1 VLAKLLGA
9 MGEAGEEEVKRALED
24 LLRSGRQERL
34 GVAQIPSPLTTIPA
48 SLAAYHIESGRAAD
62 YDRLLEEA
70 SGE

>member
-1 VLAKLLGA
+1 
-9 MGEAGEEEVKRALED
+9 
-24 LLRSGRQERL
+24 
-34 GVAQIPSPLTTIPA
+34 LTTIPA